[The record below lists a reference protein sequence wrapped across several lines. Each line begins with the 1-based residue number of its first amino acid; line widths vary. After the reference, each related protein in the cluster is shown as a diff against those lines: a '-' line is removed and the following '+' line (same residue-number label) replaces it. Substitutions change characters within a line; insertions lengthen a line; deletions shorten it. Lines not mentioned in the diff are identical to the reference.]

1 MNDSEVIENTISA
14 QGMRW
19 LHVIRMGEP
28 VDQEMWLARVPDYS
42 LSLVQMQRQYET
54 GLDLHHLRLWWPAR
68 EPVRL
73 FNAPGLV
80 DGTTVLLWS
89 LDKGQSL
96 REAAIYAGVA
106 YLSYFNRWPN
116 LARFAKLPPE
126 GRGVETIDIYQSEEE
141 HVTARLVETG
151 WVPKQFLVMEENN
164 D

>member
-1 MNDSEVIENTISA
+1 MNDSEVIENTISV

-19 LHVIRMGEP
+19 MHVIRMGEP
-28 VDQEMWLARVPDYS
+28 VDQDVWLARVPDYS
-42 LSLVQMQRQYET
+42 LSLVQVQRQYET

-73 FNAPGLV
+73 FNAAGLL

-106 YLSYFNRWPN
+106 YLAYFNRWPN
-116 LARFAKLPPE
+116 LARFAKLPE
-126 GRGVETIDIYQSEEE
+126 GATETIDIYQTAEE
-141 HVTARLVETG
+141 HVTARLVESG
-151 WVPKQFLVMEENN
+151 WVPKQFLVMEENI